1 LAKKIRL
8 VEIPAINT
16 SSNAKQTGS
25 QPFHLP
31 GMQVFS
37 YTRTHIFLARTQVH
51 TRTNSKHIVLIS
63 GATSKYNRL
72 GNLIFYQFLVHK
84 SLQSI
89 KALGLL

>member
-1 LAKKIRL
+1 MQ
-8 VEIPAINT
+8 N
-16 SSNAKQTGS
+16 KQAARHSTCLECK
-25 QPFHLP
+25 F
-31 GMQVFS
+31 FS

-72 GNLIFYQFLVHK
+72 GNLIFYQFSVHK